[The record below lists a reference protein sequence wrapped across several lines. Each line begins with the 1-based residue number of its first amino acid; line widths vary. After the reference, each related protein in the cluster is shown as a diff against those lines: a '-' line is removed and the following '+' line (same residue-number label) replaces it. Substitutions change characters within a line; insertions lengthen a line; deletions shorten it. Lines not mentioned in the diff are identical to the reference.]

1 MDDETG
7 DNGYSCVFLIPAFV
21 FLSFQLYGLKNVFFW
36 MNKINDFMKKILF
49 GFDILNIFI
58 TLKESK
64 NGIFLEIQIIKKII
78 TFFLK

>member
-1 MDDETG
+1 
-7 DNGYSCVFLIPAFV
+7 
-21 FLSFQLYGLKNVFFW
+21 
-36 MNKINDFMKKILF
+36 MKKILF